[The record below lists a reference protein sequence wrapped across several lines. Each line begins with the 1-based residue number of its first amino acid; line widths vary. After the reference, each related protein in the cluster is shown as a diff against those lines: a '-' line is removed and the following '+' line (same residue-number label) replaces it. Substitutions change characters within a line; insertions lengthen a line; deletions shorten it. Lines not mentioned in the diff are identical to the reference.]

1 MPLNEESFIARVALR
16 HSLSPEAVR
25 PILRA
30 LRSGGGSMSQ
40 FRCRRF
46 HSPERSD
53 QFEHYTVSAASPLSA
68 ASS

>member
-40 FRCRRF
+40 LSSAPCRAVMFGLRPF
-46 HSPERSD
+46 MGGP
-53 QFEHYTVSAASPLSA
+53 
-68 ASS
+68 